1 MRLEVRRLVYTAV
14 LAALAVAFQLGTLP
28 QAFTGPAINTIL
40 YVASI
45 FVGPFSGVIVGFIT
59 PWVALMTG
67 IMKLAPAVPVIMI
80 GNASLALVS
89 GYGSRLNKYVAM
101 VLAAAV
107 KWAVMTLG
115 VKYLLSTGTNIPPA
129 AYASLT
135 ITKLFTAL
143 GGAVVAAI
151 VLEALAR
158 FKHGKVQS

>member
-89 GYGSRLNKYVAM
+89 GYGSRLN
-101 VLAAAV
+101 
-107 KWAVMTLG
+107 
-115 VKYLLSTGTNIPPA
+115 
-129 AYASLT
+129 
-135 ITKLFTAL
+135 
-143 GGAVVAAI
+143 
-151 VLEALAR
+151 
-158 FKHGKVQS
+158 

>member
-1 MRLEVRRLVYTAV
+1 
-14 LAALAVAFQLGTLP
+14 
-28 QAFTGPAINTIL
+28 
-40 YVASI
+40 
-45 FVGPFSGVIVGFIT
+45 
-59 PWVALMTG
+59 
-67 IMKLAPAVPVIMI
+67 MI

-135 ITKLFTAL
+135 ITQLFTAL

>member
-1 MRLEVRRLVYTAV
+1 MRLGVRRLVYTAV

-28 QAFTGPAINTIL
+28 QAFTGPAINANL
-40 YVASI
+40 YVSSM
-45 FVGPFSGVIVGFIT
+45 FVGPLSGVIVGLIT

-67 IMKLAPAVPVIMI
+67 IMKLAPAVPVIMA

-89 GYGSRLNKYVAM
+89 HYVGRWNKYAGLA
-101 VLAAAV
+101 LAAVV

-115 VKYLLSTGTNIPPA
+115 IKYLISAGTTIPPA

-135 ITKLFTAL
+135 LTQLFTAL
-143 GGAVVAAI
+143 GGAVVAGI

-158 FKHGKVQS
+158 FKHGRSYS